1 VRLWRISSYPGLT
14 GLGGHH
20 TDGRWHTMPRA
31 VLYTAEHPALAMVEV
46 MAHMRLSLTNIPTTL
61 KLIAIEIADGAIL
74 SQGPELPDGWQA
86 NEPTAQAVGNAW
98 LDSRAGLLLPLPSAL
113 LLSSTN
119 YLINTAHP
127 QASTHLI
134 EAEVR
139 PFWFDKRYL
148 R

>member
-1 VRLWRISSYPGLT
+1 MA
-14 GLGGHH
+14 
-20 TDGRWHTMPRA
+20 GRRT
-31 VLYTAEHPALAMVEV
+31 
-46 MAHMRLSLTNIPTTL
+46 
-61 KLIAIEIADGAIL
+61 
-74 SQGPELPDGWQA
+74 
-86 NEPTAQAVGNAW
+86 TAQAVGNAW

-113 LLSSTN
+113 LPSSTN

-134 EAEVR
+134 EAEVL